1 MYYNKYV
8 ILKLR
13 SNFFLN
19 IKSLKNSSLPN
30 TLLNINNKNS
40 ILFLKKNYSKMSNSY
55 ATLGTFKL
63 PEINNE
69 PMVNFHYIFFF
80 RIFFFSFIEKKK
92 KNLTHIFLY

>member
-8 ILKLR
+8 ILKSR

-19 IKSLKNSSLPN
+19 IKSLKNFSLSS
-30 TLLNINNKNS
+30 TLFNKNS
-40 ILFLKKNYSKMSNSY
+40 ILFLKKNYSEMSFNSAY

-69 PMVNFHYIFFF
+69 PMVNFHSIFFL
-80 RIFFFSFIEKKK
+80 RIFFFIPLFISKKK
-92 KNLTHIFLY
+92 I